1 MQKLNYFGWA
11 PYPIVPNA
19 TLHLIRKPYLVCANT
34 PFSVLFIVHLS
45 MGGERVV
52 RGGERVVRGGERVVR
67 GGERVVRGGEKV
79 AVQTK
84 IDGQKERGEVR
95 ILFNTQNLTVT
106 FSGPRKS

>member
-1 MQKLNYFGWA
+1 MVSLNNRRHQCVRGHRAEVELFRLGTL
-11 PYPIVPNA
+11 PNRA
-19 TLHLIRKPYLVCANT
+19 KRDPSFNTQTGDLVCANT

-67 GGERVVRGGEKV
+67 GGERVVRGGERV

-84 IDGQKERGEVR
+84 IDGQKER
-95 ILFNTQNLTVT
+95 
-106 FSGPRKS
+106 